1 MSSDAV
7 SFALFMRFTAPPKPT
22 TSTPS
27 ELHGQALFGTSSN
40 PGIGCV
46 LCHTSSLTTAKSPFT
61 GMGEVTFH
69 PFSDVALHN
78 MGPGLADFVR
88 QGSAGPDEFR
98 TAPLWGVGQRIFF
111 LHDGRAGPGNGG
123 LLRAILAHE
132 STNPACAPGQ
142 IQTADGV
149 ACESEAN
156 HVIGLFRSLSPSDKQ
171 DVLNFLRSL

>member
-1 MSSDAV
+1 V

-156 HVIGLFRSLSPSDKQ
+156 DVIGRFRSLSPSDKQ